1 MARTVVEIDK
11 QIEQLKAYR
20 QKLAVHEAQKKRA
33 SENRQKAI
41 IGGWVMSNRPELVQ
55 EIVSQL
61 KRPQDRRAFELPDES
76 SEAPTSRT

>member
-11 QIEQLKAYR
+11 QIEQLKAHR
-20 QKLAVHEAQKKRA
+20 QKLATHEAQKKRA

-41 IGGWVMSNRPELVQ
+41 IGGWVMSNKPELVQ

-61 KRPQDRRAFELPDES
+61 KRPQDRRAFELPDVTLEKAES
-76 SEAPTSRT
+76 SN